1 MTLLIDT
8 FCGTSIYVSTSLR
21 PTDWNLKMN
30 VRIINLINI
39 RQMLSVVA
47 MDQNQ
52 DVKKVSYTVKVFIVD
67 GRSNCWESKM
77 FDPYS
82 ILLVAF
88 HKAFDE
94 IKRPSDTQFAC

>member
-1 MTLLIDT
+1 
-8 FCGTSIYVSTSLR
+8 
-21 PTDWNLKMN
+21 MN

-52 DVKKVSYTVKVFIVD
+52 DVKKVLDTLKVFIVD
-67 GRSNCWESKM
+67 GRSILYNCWESKK